1 MRNVVDQGAGSN
13 APAPATGRDI
23 RTTYTGEL
31 ALADKPDQLVERMN
45 TKLMYGQ
52 MPASLKTTISGAVN
66 SVAIPS
72 GANVTA
78 AQIDAAKLNRVKIA
92 VYLTMA
98 SPEFLTLK

>member
-1 MRNVVDQGAGSN
+1 V
-13 APAPATGRDI
+13 T
-23 RTTYTGEL
+23 
-31 ALADKPDQLVERMN
+31 
-45 TKLMYGQ
+45 
-52 MPASLKTTISGAVN
+52 
-66 SVAIPS
+66 IPS